1 MAEETTYFVIDT
13 HATQGARTH
22 EMVTAS
28 NRIVQYKFPDFVT
41 AIPVPHS
48 HAMRFSAIEGFEVY
62 DKDQNQITT
71 KTVTGTTGT
80 AALTLRADEVIANL
94 DELTAEALRLRVLK
108 IPGNTPKT
116 VPARTRREEL
126 VAILVKA
133 GKPKF
138 EEDDGEGD
146 DLIDADDE
154 DEDGPPAPVPVVAPS
169 VEIQA

>member
-13 HATQGARTH
+13 RATQGARTH
-22 EMVTAS
+22 EMVNAQG
-28 NRIVQYKFPDFVT
+28 RIVQYKFPDFVT

-48 HAMRFSAIEGFEVY
+48 HAMLFSAIAGFEVY

-71 KTVTGTTGT
+71 KTVASATGS

-94 DELTAEALRLRVLK
+94 DELTVEALRARVLK

-138 EEDDGEGD
+138 EEADDDED
-146 DLIDADDE
+146 DLIDAEDDE
-154 DEDGPPAPVPVVAPS
+154 DAPVPPIATAA
-169 VEIQA
+169 VEA

>member
-13 HATQGARTH
+13 RATQGARTH
-22 EMVTAS
+22 EMVNAQG
-28 NRIVQYKFPDFVT
+28 RIVQYKFPDFVT

-48 HAMRFSAIEGFEVY
+48 HAMLFSAISGFEVY

-71 KTVTGTTGT
+71 KTVASSTGT

-94 DELTAEALRLRVLK
+94 DELTVEALRARALK

-126 VAILVKA
+126 VAMLVKA

-138 EEDDGEGD
+138 EEADDDED
-146 DLIDADDE
+146 DLIDAEDDE
-154 DEDGPPAPVPVVAPS
+154 DAPAPASPQPPAI
-169 VEIQA
+169 EIQA